1 MFDRGRGVKCN
12 GTGITGSGD
21 FIRFKGLYAE
31 RRKNSTSG
39 YSGSRYIGGC
49 ERVIDSGA
57 AERMIA
63 ISKCLK
69 EDGRDNGSPAILF
82 VNILDRW
89 IGFIIYITKPEWKPT
104 LNPCM

>member
-1 MFDRGRGVKCN
+1 MFGRDQGVKCN

-21 FIRFKGLYAE
+21 FIRCKGLYAE

-63 ISKCLK
+63 ISKVLK
-69 EDGRDNGSPAILF
+69 EDGRDNGNPAILF
-82 VNILDRW
+82 VNILDR
-89 IGFIIYITKPEWKPT
+89 
-104 LNPCM
+104 

>member
-1 MFDRGRGVKCN
+1 MFDRDRGVKCN

-49 ERVIDSGA
+49 ERVIDSDA
-57 AERMIA
+57 AM
-63 ISKCLK
+63 
-69 EDGRDNGSPAILF
+69 
-82 VNILDRW
+82 DRVYNLHNKA
-89 IGFIIYITKPEWKPT
+89 GVEAYIKS
-104 LNPCM
+104 LHVI

>member
-1 MFDRGRGVKCN
+1 MFDRDRGVKCN

-31 RRKNSTSG
+31 RRKSSTSG

-57 AERMIA
+57 AEYR
-63 ISKCLK
+63 KCLK
-69 EDGRDNGSPAILF
+69 EDGRDNGNPAILF
-82 VNILDRW
+82 VNILDR
-89 IGFIIYITKPEWKPT
+89 
-104 LNPCM
+104 

>member
-1 MFDRGRGVKCN
+1 MFDRDRGVKCN

-49 ERVIDSGA
+49 ERVIDSDA

-63 ISKCLK
+63 GPPGALPIYSGIFWT
-69 EDGRDNGSPAILF
+69 DGS
-82 VNILDRW
+82 
-89 IGFIIYITKPEWKPT
+89 GF
-104 LNPCM
+104 